1 MSTGVH
7 WITPWEFPKNFNE
20 RNNRTRQGIV
30 FPHKIAFLFGQFLTD
45 IYRKRH
51 RLANISKEF
60 HLVYINKKIKR
71 KIKLRAV
78 ELMAKF
84 DDSCIGDLNYSVMNF
99 EILFSKSALWDDYFR
114 ELSSIYMALHKGIN
128 FCRKQGKRKPWS
140 HFAMYL

>member
-1 MSTGVH
+1 MKE
-7 WITPWEFPKNFNE
+7 ITVQDRGLF
-20 RNNRTRQGIV
+20 

-78 ELMAKF
+78 ELMAKLM
-84 DDSCIGDLNYSVMNF
+84 IHVL
-99 EILFSKSALWDDYFR
+99 
-114 ELSSIYMALHKGIN
+114 GI
-128 FCRKQGKRKPWS
+128 
-140 HFAMYL
+140 

>member
-1 MSTGVH
+1 MKE
-7 WITPWEFPKNFNE
+7 ITVQDRGLF
-20 RNNRTRQGIV
+20 

-45 IYRKRH
+45 IYRKPH
-51 RLANISKEF
+51 RLANISREF
-60 HLVYINKKIKR
+60 HLVYINKEIKR

-99 EILFSKSALWDDYFR
+99 EILFSKSALWDDYFK

-128 FCRKQGKRKPWS
+128 FCRKQGQRKP
-140 HFAMYL
+140 